1 MYGGRAMHMH
11 VMHTSYNHESYSL
24 TLFPK
29 EHVHAHIHIHTLMH
43 KNNAAQNYY
52 RSIQCHTHTH
62 ILQMHHTDTN
72 SSASLSS
79 ANLVTESNVNA
90 SHVNID
96 DEMRN
101 RLSETET
108 VEDDSQPPLSLP
120 ASEGEEEDNDDNP
133 HPTHEPYG
141 DNETVD
147 HDDPHPV
154 CDSTEL
160 HRDTRIAI
168 PSQANNIMETEKSND
183 CGLTAAN
190 LGSNPEAFH
199 DAEADDDVNKPT
211 ESQDKDPVLDDNS
224 GEHETERTPFPDA
237 IHEASPG
244 SDTIKQTEIRQH
256 GGPVSSEV
264 IEKSSEHDTERSPSP
279 ANQNYEPVS
288 PTDDLREIESFLSKH
303 Q

>member
-1 MYGGRAMHMH
+1 MHMH
-11 VMHTSYNHESYSL
+11 VMHTYNHESYSL

-62 ILQMHHTDTN
+62 ILHMHHTDTN
-72 SSASLSS
+72 SSATLSS

-133 HPTHEPYG
+133 HPTHEPHG

-154 CDSTEL
+154 CDSTKP
-160 HRDTRIAI
+160 HRDTRLAI
-168 PSQANNIMETEKSND
+168 PSQANNIMETKKSND
-183 CGLTAAN
+183 CGLIAAN

-199 DAEADDDVNKPT
+199 DAEADDDVNKPI
-211 ESQDKDPVLDDNS
+211 ESQDKDPVLDNNS
-224 GEHETERTPFPDA
+224 
-237 IHEASPG
+237 
-244 SDTIKQTEIRQH
+244 RQH

-279 ANQNYEPVS
+279 ANQNHEPVS
-288 PTDDLREIESFLSKH
+288 PTDDLREIESFLSNISDLSLSSDSASSIGTLD
-303 Q
+303 